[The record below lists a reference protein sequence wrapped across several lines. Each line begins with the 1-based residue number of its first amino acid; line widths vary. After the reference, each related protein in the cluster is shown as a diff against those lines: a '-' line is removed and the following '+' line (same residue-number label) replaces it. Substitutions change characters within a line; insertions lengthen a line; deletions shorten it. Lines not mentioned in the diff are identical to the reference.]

1 MTLTPDRKPKQ
12 TGESRASATSVLSRD
27 TDKEASPAENHRIMY
42 TPVSQR
48 IASAYKKVGVESRV
62 ETASPH
68 ELISL
73 LFEGLLSSLSAAKIH
88 LASGNVAAKS
98 QAITKSMRIIS
109 EGLKGSLDPQAGELS
124 QNLGLLYDYCVAQL
138 MQAHLKNDVE
148 LIDEVVN
155 LMAPVAD
162 TWKNMHNHSAQ

>member
-1 MTLTPDRKPKQ
+1 M
-12 TGESRASATSVLSRD
+12 
-27 TDKEASPAENHRIMY
+27 
-42 TPVSQR
+42 
-48 IASAYKKVGVESRV
+48 ASAYKKVGVESRV

-73 LFEGLLSSLSAAKIH
+73 LFDGLLSSLSAAKIH

-138 MQAHLKNDVE
+138 MQAHLKNDMA

-162 TWKNMHNHSAQ
+162 TWKNMHNHSSQ

>member
-1 MTLTPDRKPKQ
+1 M
-12 TGESRASATSVLSRD
+12 
-27 TDKEASPAENHRIMY
+27 
-42 TPVSQR
+42 
-48 IASAYKKVGVESRV
+48 ASAYKKVGVESRV